1 MKKELFEEETPL
13 RDPKILETLY
23 YLLLNSNVS
32 ADLTV
37 KWRCKTHGITYDLKK
52 TRKTLVSR
60 IQMNKVNNQPG

>member
-23 YLLLNSNVS
+23 YLLLKSHVS

-37 KWRCKTHGITYDLKK
+37 NGSVKLMVSLMTYTD
-52 TRKTLVSR
+52 
-60 IQMNKVNNQPG
+60 